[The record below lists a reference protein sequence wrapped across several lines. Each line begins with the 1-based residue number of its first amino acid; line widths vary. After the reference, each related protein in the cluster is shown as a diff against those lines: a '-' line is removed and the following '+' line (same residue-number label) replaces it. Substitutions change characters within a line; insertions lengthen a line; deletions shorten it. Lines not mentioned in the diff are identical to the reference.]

1 MRLAAIDAALPLC
14 LIAAALLVFPGLGAT
29 RLWQDEAQT
38 AAVAKNVLRSGLP
51 LASDGDNTVTIFAD
65 GRDLRDGVYIW
76 QPWLPNYLAAA
87 SMFVFGTD
95 SFGARFPFA
104 FAFVLLVLVCH
115 RFFTRWQDDPL
126 ATGVALALMLG
137 SVAMLLHA
145 RECRYYAVA
154 ALLSVL
160 VTDAHLRL
168 RAGEGKSAIL
178 RLALFATLLFNSF
191 PPGAAL
197 LAVAL
202 GIDWLRSRPSAPVA
216 RNLAI
221 AAAIITLANLP
232 VAVYLRIWDR
242 QFGVQPG
249 YSDLRVFGLYLLRY
263 LLSLNLFFF
272 PALLALLAGALRWRS
287 LARGRLLADDLTA
300 LLLAICTVQLL
311 GFSLLS
317 DYPFTRYLI
326 AMAPFCFF
334 LGARCVV
341 AVAHGRSAAAWL
353 LVAVILGSNLL
364 ALPAL
369 LPLRPTALGR
379 APWSS
384 AGIDP
389 AFLVPGDIGGSIA
402 RGEIGRLI
410 RTPRA
415 SPLLEYL
422 GALVRPAPGPMDA
435 LIAHLEAVAE
445 PSDHITIA
453 YGDLPLI
460 FHTDLKVQR
469 PGDEAT
475 PGDSPPRFFVP
486 RHFHPVPP
494 SQLGALGIAR
504 SRYQELELGVPDYQ
518 WNNRPD
524 PLYHRFA
531 PSGSP
536 EAPPLRLFVLEA
548 PLP

>member
-14 LIAAALLVFPGLGAT
+14 LVAAALLVFPGLGAT

-38 AAVAKNVLRSGLP
+38 AAVAKNVLVSGLP
-51 LASDGDNTVTIFAD
+51 LASDGVNTVSIFAD
-65 GRDLRDGVYIW
+65 GRDIRDGIYIW

-87 SMFVFGTD
+87 SMLAFGAD

-104 FAFVLLVLVCH
+104 LSFVLLVLVCQ
-115 RFFTRWQDDPL
+115 RFFTRWQSDPL
-126 ATGVALALMLG
+126 ATRVALALMLG

-145 RECRYYAVA
+145 RECRYYALA

-160 VTDAHLRL
+160 VADAHLRL
-168 RAGEGKSAIL
+168 RKGEGPSAIL
-178 RLALFATLLFNSF
+178 RLTLFSTLLFNSF

-202 GIDWLRSRPSAPVA
+202 GVDWLRARPSARVA
-216 RNLAI
+216 RDLGI
-221 AAAIITLANLP
+221 AAALIAVLNLP

-249 YSDLRVFGLYLLRY
+249 YSDLHAFALYLLRY

-287 LARGRLLADDLTA
+287 LARGRIFADDFSA
-300 LLLAICTVQLL
+300 LLLSICAIQLL

-334 LGARCVV
+334 LGARCLVT
-341 AVAHGRSAAAWL
+341 VAHGRAWLAWL
-353 LVAVILGSNLL
+353 LVVLVLSSNLL
-364 ALPAL
+364 ALPPL
-369 LPLRPTALGR
+369 LPLRPTSLGR
-379 APWSS
+379 TPWST
-384 AGIDP
+384 AGIER
-389 AFLVPGDIGGSIA
+389 AYLKPGDIGGSIA
-402 RGEIGRLI
+402 RGEIGSLV
-410 RTPRA
+410 RTPFA
-415 SPLLEYL
+415 SPMLEYL
-422 GALVRPAPGPMDA
+422 QALRRPSPGPMDA
-435 LIAHLEAVAE
+435 LVAHLQTAAHPAEHVA
-445 PSDHITIA
+445 IA

-460 FHTDLKVQR
+460 FHTSLRVQR
-469 PGDEAT
+469 PWEEAV
-475 PGDSPPRFFVP
+475 SAPRFFVP
-486 RHFHPVPP
+486 RHFHPVSPE
-494 SQLGALGIAR
+494 QLQARGIER
-504 SRYQELELGVPDYQ
+504 THYEELELGVPDYQ

-524 PLYHRFA
+524 PLYHRFRASGA
-531 PSGSP
+531 PQT
-536 EAPPLRLFVLEA
+536 PPLRLYVRQA